1 MQVAQNP
8 KNNLYILRIDVYTA
22 ICYNQIA
29 NSESLSL
36 LQIGGI
42 MQQTLELLYETLSE
56 QTDPMLF
63 ETPELDQQFQEV
75 EQFFSGD
82 KKRQIRASD
91 ALCSLVAGC
100 QKKAFAVG
108 FRSAVDLLTK

>member
-8 KNNLYILRIDVYTA
+8 KKNLYILRIDVYTA

-42 MQQTLELLYETLSE
+42 MQTLELLYETLSE

-63 ETPELDQQFQEV
+63 ISIHAP
-75 EQFFSGD
+75 
-82 KKRQIRASD
+82 
-91 ALCSLVAGC
+91 
-100 QKKAFAVG
+100 
-108 FRSAVDLLTK
+108 

>member
-22 ICYNQIA
+22 ICNNQIA

-42 MQQTLELLYETLSE
+42 MQTLELLYEILSE

-63 ETPELDQQFQEV
+63 ESSELDQQFQEV

-82 KKRQIRASD
+82 KKQQIRASD
-91 ALCSLVAGC
+91 TLCSLIAGC

>member
-22 ICYNQIA
+22 IWYNQIA

-42 MQQTLELLYETLSE
+42 MQTLELLYETLSE

-63 ETPELDQQFQEV
+63 ESPELDQQFQEV
-75 EQFFSGD
+75 EQFFPGD
-82 KKRQIRASD
+82 EKQQIRASD
-91 ALCSLVAGC
+91 TLCSLIAGC

-108 FRSAVDLLTK
+108 FQSAVDLLTK